1 MADGPVTESQAA
13 VPGLPWSARPDGEP
27 GASDCR
33 RRRTRRSA
41 AGRDVAEVPG
51 RTAPMLMTL
60 PAVSAL
66 TVLADLR
73 DAALPTASWLGG
85 SAPETTISRR

>member
-1 MADGPVTESQAA
+1 
-13 VPGLPWSARPDGEP
+13 
-27 GASDCR
+27 
-33 RRRTRRSA
+33 
-41 AGRDVAEVPG
+41 
-51 RTAPMLMTL
+51 MLMTL